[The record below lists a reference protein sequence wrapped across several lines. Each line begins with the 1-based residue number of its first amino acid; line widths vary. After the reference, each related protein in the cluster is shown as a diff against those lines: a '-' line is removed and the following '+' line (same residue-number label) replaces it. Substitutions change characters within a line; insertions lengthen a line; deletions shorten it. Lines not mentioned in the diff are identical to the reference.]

1 MGPPVVPFSE
11 HARPD
16 ALSAMLITVYNAS
29 WETMG
34 GGEKYL
40 CMLADTLSREPGAT
54 VRILLDRED
63 VTAGTL
69 RAFFNIPLDR
79 IEFVRVKPADLT
91 NVLSDT
97 DLSVVQTNFRP
108 FKHRAPR
115 QVYIL
120 HVPYGPLSS
129 GRIAHR
135 IATGRV
141 REAAKDAVRMQ
152 LLRTVRKADLVI
164 VNSEFCREA
173 YRRHHTITAS
183 CLYASIDDFLR
194 PEIKHPV
201 ILSVGRFFRGL
212 YNDKRYDVMIEAFR
226 TLCTRHPDRGW
237 TYRIAGSCGS
247 DPDSQAFLENLR
259 ARAAGLPVEF
269 HVNQPYALLVESYN
283 TATVFWHGAGYGVDE
298 SRYPEQMEHFGMT
311 TVEAMSARCVPVVF
325 RGGGQKEVLQEDT
338 SGLFWITPGDL
349 VRQTERLA
357 ADPVGTA
364 RLADGARKRALE
376 FSADRF
382 VQRTRQLFH
391 HLLTGTNG

>member
-1 MGPPVVPFSE
+1 
-11 HARPD
+11 
-16 ALSAMLITVYNAS
+16 MLITVYNAS

-63 VTAGTL
+63 VTADSL
-69 RAFFNIPLDR
+69 RAFFNISLDR
-79 IEFVRVKPADLT
+79 IEFVRVQPADLT
-91 NVLSDT
+91 DILSNT
-97 DLSVVQTNFRP
+97 DLSIVQTNFRP
-108 FKHRAPR
+108 FTHRAPR
-115 QVYIL
+115 QAYVL

-129 GRIAHR
+129 GRIVRR
-135 IATGRV
+135 IAAGRV

-173 YRRHHTITAS
+173 YHRHHHITTS

-194 PEIKHPV
+194 PGIKHPV

-226 TLCTRHPDRGW
+226 TLCIQHPDRRW
-237 TYRIAGSCGS
+237 TYRMVGSCGS
-247 DPDSQAFLENLR
+247 DADSQTYLETLR
-259 ARAAGLPVEF
+259 SRAAGLPVEF
-269 HVNQPYALLVESYN
+269 YANQPYALLAESYN
-283 TATVFWHGAGYGVDE
+283 TATVFWHGAGYGIDE

-311 TVEAMSARCVPVVF
+311 TVEAMSARCVPVVY
-325 RGGGQKEVLQEDT
+325 RGGGQKEVIQENT
-338 SGLFWITPGDL
+338 SGLFWTTPEDL
-349 VRQTERLA
+349 VRQTERLT
-357 ADPVGTA
+357 ADPAGTA
-364 RLADGARKRALE
+364 RLADGARRRALE